1 MIASHSISARTFVR
15 VGTDQKKR
23 GVRSGATH
31 QRKTISV
38 IGAAENKPCCF
49 GKTGVRFGGHNERMA
64 MKTAAGN
71 GTAGRRCFG

>member
-23 GVRSGATH
+23 GVASGATH

-38 IGAAENKPCCF
+38 VGTAENTPCFF
-49 GKTGVRFGGHNERMA
+49 GKSGARFGGLNERLA

-71 GTAGRRCFG
+71 GSAGRRCIG